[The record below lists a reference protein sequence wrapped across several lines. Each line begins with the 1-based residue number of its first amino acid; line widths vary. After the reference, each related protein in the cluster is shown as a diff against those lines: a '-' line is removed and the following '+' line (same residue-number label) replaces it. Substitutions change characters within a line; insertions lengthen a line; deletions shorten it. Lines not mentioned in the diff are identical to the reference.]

1 MKPKAVGS
9 LTYDLAAVL
18 GEGSMGTKVYRGKHA
33 DGRSVAVKVMLK
45 SVAPEHRAMRELH
58 LMQNLAEEE
67 GRGRAH
73 VIAYRCLEEDEGPEG
88 RVLLGMELC
97 EGGSLYD
104 IIVEQKQRIPYAH
117 QIRISRE
124 LCEAVAFLH
133 QHKIV
138 HRDIR

>member
-1 MKPKAVGS
+1 MPYESAQSRATTPRRMRPSHLNSVPWSFRGGRVVF
-9 LTYDLAAVL
+9 DAAV
-18 GEGSMGTKVYRGKHA
+18 
-33 DGRSVAVKVMLK
+33 DGDDRRV
-45 SVAPEHRAMRELH
+45 RW
-58 LMQNLAEEE
+58 
-67 GRGRAH
+67 RGRRPH
-73 VIAYRCLEEDEGPEG
+73 YGLWWGHLEPWRRRVALEEGPEG

-104 IIVEQKQRIPYAH
+104 IIAEQQQRIPYAH